1 MTKSPCL
8 MTQHT
13 MGYIFRFVWNRVRYP
28 RIWWL
33 FIILQWPFWGVYL
46 VFRQTHFR
54 LMINQSRD
62 SVSLGNC
69 AERGQ
74 SMTNLH
80 QRKMASQNE
89 KSHLKASCD
98 VFYFIFSDGH
108 HRWPSPSTLF
118 WTQPCPESSF
128 SHDVNGK
135 AVETFLGRT
144 RSTRSTI
151 RVWRIQ
157 KFTCW
162 PRIHLR
168 KITDCLI
175 ATMFLLVIAVIIFY
189 CILLSASSYLVQL
202 CLYEY
207 NSQNHRITSKSN
219 TTTS

>member
-1 MTKSPCL
+1 
-8 MTQHT
+8 
-13 MGYIFRFVWNRVRYP
+13 
-28 RIWWL
+28 
-33 FIILQWPFWGVYL
+33 
-46 VFRQTHFR
+46 
-54 LMINQSRD
+54 MINQSRD

-168 KITDCLI
+168 TIITDCLI

-207 NSQNHRITSKSN
+207 NSQNHRITSKSPPHKFPDESSKGHQGIGSRCQ
-219 TTTS
+219 TSPRNPRGLFWLHPTEWRCNR